1 MTANPQFNHD
11 QWVPSKARAYLE
23 IFPCP
28 AALWI
33 AQDRFCTIN
42 TLTSE
47 LTGYS
52 PEELQ
57 ENSSLWIERVHPAER
72 GMYLKARQKLQSGDK
87 SMSCDYRFSPK
98 GQKKEKWLRER
109 SVAYR
114 FGNHAGVGIVSVY
127 SDVSELAALR
137 QSAEDNHRSQQARDI
152 IRGLVHEMENN
163 LQVIR
168 GALDL
173 LCLTGVKLR
182 ELGFVENGFQRMNKL
197 MGELDGLFTKQKVED
212 SRSDPASILNE
223 LAECMK
229 NDLRQHGIR
238 LNLSCRDSLPPV
250 RIDPAEFRRAVQTVM
265 EFSRVLLPNGGELKI
280 EAGVRKI
287 EDQSYFKLTVSNFGA
302 VSIPVTEENVFRPF
316 LKINGHSLDLSMTLA
331 QQILERQEG
340 RIFFAKEPE
349 RPAIF
354 TILLRLDSE

>member
-1 MTANPQFNHD
+1 MSD
-11 QWVPSKARAYLE
+11 
-23 IFPCP
+23 
-28 AALWI
+28 
-33 AQDRFCTIN
+33 DRFCTIN
-42 TLTSE
+42 ERTSE

-57 ENSSLWIERVHPAER
+57 KDPSLWIDRIHPSDRVA
-72 GMYLKARQKLQSGDK
+72 YLSARQKLKSGDK
-87 SMSCDYRFSPK
+87 SMSCDYRFLAK
-98 GQKKEKWLRER
+98 GQNKEKWLSER
-109 SVAYR
+109 SLAV
-114 FGNHAGVGIVSVY
+114 GIVNPAGLGIVSVY
-127 SDVSELAALR
+127 NDVSELVALR
-137 QSAEDNHRSQQARDI
+137 DSVDDKHRSQQALDI
-152 IRGLVHEMENN
+152 IDGLIHEIENN

-168 GALDL
+168 GGLDL
-173 LCLTGVKLR
+173 LSLTGVKLR
-182 ELGFVENGFQRMNKL
+182 ELCLVESGFQRMNKL
-197 MGELDGLFTKQKVED
+197 MEELDGLFSKQDGLFSKQKDED
-212 SRSDPASILNE
+212 SRSDPSSILKG

-238 LNLSCRDSLPPV
+238 LNLSCRDSLPAV

-265 EFSRVLLPNGGELKI
+265 EFSRVLLPDGGELKI

-287 EDQSYFKLTVSNFGA
+287 EDQTHLELTVSNFGA

-331 QQILERQEG
+331 QQILERQDG

-354 TILLRLDSE
+354 TILLRVDSE